1 MQEFH
6 DFLRVCEPN
15 WDLSQIQITKLFGQA
30 SARQYFRVTHLAE
43 PAKIIMKIPG
53 GFASP
58 AEEFTKIHPD
68 APKEFP
74 FLNVA
79 KYLHNLALSVPQVFH
94 YDAAKGLVLLQDLGD
109 ESFENLIIKADGGPL
124 VPFYYQKAIDLL
136 ITLQTQTAEHPAQD
150 CVAYFRKF
158 DADLLNWEFDHFLE
172 YGIEDRLKLQVTDA
186 DKKSFLDNTRFLTE
200 QIAAMPQGFVH
211 RDFQSRNL
219 MFHEMDLY
227 LIDFQDALQGPVL
240 YDLVALLRDS
250 YINLSPQQV
259 DELLD
264 YYSAQLPPTHP
275 YANNKAQ
282 IRTDFYTITLQRK
295 LKDAGRFQYIDT
307 VRNNPNFLVHIPWT
321 LQFLKHAF
329 AQVPQAA
336 ELHATLKKY
345 VPEFK

>member
-6 DFLRVCEPN
+6 DFLRVSMPH

-30 SARQYFRVTHLAE
+30 SARQYFRATHGTE
-43 PAKIIMKIPG
+43 SAKIIMKIPG

-68 APKEFP
+68 APEEFP

-79 KYLHNLALSVPQVFH
+79 KYLHNLDLPVPQVFH

-124 VPFYYQKAIDLL
+124 VSFYYQKAIDLL
-136 ITLQTQTAEHPAQD
+136 IQLQTQTSQHPAKD
-150 CVAYFRKF
+150 CVAYFRQF

-172 YGIEDRLKLQVTDA
+172 YGIEDRLKLQVAPA
-186 DKKSFLDNTRFLTE
+186 DKQSFLENTRRLTN
-200 QIAAMPQGFVH
+200 QITAMPQGFVH

-227 LIDFQDALQGPVL
+227 LIDFQDALIGPVL

-250 YINLSPQQV
+250 YINLSPAAV
-259 DELLD
+259 DNLID
-264 YYSAQLPPTHP
+264 YYSAKLPATHP
-275 YANNKAQ
+275 YSNKKAQ

-307 VRNNPNFLVHIPWT
+307 VRKNPNFLVHIPWT

-329 AQVPQAA
+329 NQVPQAA
-336 ELHATLKKY
+336 QLHSTLQKY